1 MTANGRRIAGLIAVL
16 IVFFIPKKVECG
28 YPGALACSA
37 LEGVSRRA
45 CTPHEVEPFGF
56 FLLEHLAGDNVGF
69 AYSRET
75 CT

>member
-1 MTANGRRIAGLIAVL
+1 MTANGRRIAGLIAVV

-45 CTPHEVEPFGF
+45 CTPYEVEPFGF
-56 FLLEHLAGDNVGF
+56 FLLEHLAGDDVGF
-69 AYSRET
+69 AYSRES